1 MKKKKKRRRNTELV
15 LWKTGPMLKC
25 PAIDL
30 GVWACVAPRSSTL
43 DGSWFK
49 NKLIKKKKIKPP
61 SFASTV
67 NKRVTGL

>member
-1 MKKKKKRRRNTELV
+1 
-15 LWKTGPMLKC
+15 MLKC